1 MAKFYADTN
10 LQYVKGV
17 GPKTAEAFYEK
28 GITNLEELLQ
38 FYPRTYE
45 DNRIATKITNLK
57 PGLRVSLIAEIY
69 SIQSNSHSRRHELVI
84 QDNTGRISCS
94 FFRLPYRGYFNQFQR
109 GFKVKVSGVVS
120 LYRGKVQFNHPQLS
134 LLKKGE
140 VLEDKLF
147 SVYPELSIS
156 AIKIRKIM
164 DSALKV
170 FNNKENTIAL
180 KEVFPLWLRKQ
191 FNVLGLEETLLNIHQ
206 PNIKE
211 AESFLNFT
219 TSYQKRIIFEE
230 FFYLQ
235 LHLALKK
242 YGFIEQ
248 KSISMERQAQLV
260 SNFLDSLGFQ
270 LTNAQI
276 TAFKEIESDLCGKKV
291 MHRLLQGDVGSGK
304 TLVALLSI
312 LTVIANGYQAV
323 LMVPTEVLAKQH
335 FKTAFSLLDKLG
347 FKTVLLTGS
356 IKTKE
361 KKQILENLA
370 SGEIHFCIGTHAV
383 IQDTVKFKNLALVIV
398 DEQHRFGVNQ
408 RNQLYSKGSSPH
420 FLVMTATPI
429 PRTLSMTVYGDLD
442 TSILKEKPK
451 GRQPIITRA
460 IYENKKDKVWDFV
473 LKQILSGRQAYIIYP
488 LVEESEKLDL
498 QNVTDSYEKLKNIFP
513 QSVKLAL
520 LHGRMKPEEKDQIM
534 KKLENK
540 EIDILVST
548 TVIEVGIDV
557 PNVNIIVIENAERF
571 GLAQLHQLR
580 GRVGR
585 GSYKSYCVLIS
596 SFKSSKESFERTR
609 ILENSDDGFFI
620 AEEDLN
626 LRGPGDLSGLRQS
639 GLPDFKMA
647 NIFRDVVILKEARLA
662 AFELTKKDPNLESLE
677 NQNLKL
683 AYKKYSKNFIV

>member
-1 MAKFYADTN
+1 MAKLYADTN

-28 GITNLEELLQ
+28 SITNLEELLQ

-45 DNRIATKITNLK
+45 DNRIATKITSLK
-57 PGLRVSLIAEIY
+57 PGSRVSLIAEIY
-69 SIQSNSHSRRHELVI
+69 SVTSNSHSRRHELVI

-94 FFRLPYRGYFNQFQR
+94 FFRLPYKGYFTQFQR
-109 GFKVKVSGVVS
+109 GFKIKVSGTVS
-120 LYRGKVQFNHPQLS
+120 LYRGKIQFNHPQLS

-140 VLEDKLF
+140 VLKDKLI
-147 SVYPELSIS
+147 SVYPELNIS
-156 AIKIRKIM
+156 AIKIQKIM
-164 DSALKV
+164 NSALEA
-170 FNNKENTIAL
+170 FNNKENSIAL

-191 FNVLGLEETLLNIHQ
+191 FNILGLEETLLNIHQ

-211 AESFLNFT
+211 AESFLNFK

-242 YGFIEQ
+242 YGFME
-248 KSISMERQAQLV
+248 KEAISMEKQPSLISR
-260 SNFLDSLGFQ
+260 FLKALDFQ
-270 LTNAQI
+270 LTDAQI
-276 TAFKEIESDLCGKKV
+276 LAFKEIESDLCGTKV

-304 TLVALLSI
+304 TLVALLSV
-312 LTVIANGYQAV
+312 LTVIASGYQAV

-335 FKTAFSLLDKLG
+335 FKTAFSMLENLG
-347 FKTVLLTGS
+347 FKTALLTGS
-356 IKTKE
+356 IKAKE
-361 KKQILENLA
+361 KKQILEDLA
-370 SGEIHFCIGTHAV
+370 SGEIPFCIGTHAL
-383 IQDTVKFKNLALVIV
+383 IQDAVEFKNLALVLV
-398 DEQHRFGVNQ
+398 DEQHRFGVGQ
-408 RNQLYSKGSSPH
+408 RNKLHLKGSNPH

-442 TSILKEKPK
+442 TSVLNEKPK

-460 IYENKKDKVWDFV
+460 IYENKKDKVWEFV
-473 LKQILSGRQAYIIYP
+473 LKQITQGRQAYIIYP
-488 LVEESEKLDL
+488 LVEDSEKLDL
-498 QNVTDSYEKLKNIFP
+498 QNVTDAYEKLKNIFP
-513 QSVKLAL
+513 KDVKLAL
-520 LHGRMKPEEKDQIM
+520 LHGRMKAEEKDVIM
-534 KKLENK
+534 EEFKNK
-540 EIDILVST
+540 SIDILIST

-557 PNVNIIVIENAERF
+557 PNANIIVVENAERF

-585 GSYKSYCVLIS
+585 GIHKSYCVLIS

-620 AEEDLN
+620 AEEDLS

-639 GLPDFKMA
+639 GLPEFKMA
-647 NIFRDVVILKEARLA
+647 NIFRDVVILKEARQA
-662 AFELTKKDPNLESLE
+662 AFEVIKKDPSLESLD

-683 AYKKYSKNFIV
+683 AYKKYSKNFLA

>member
-1 MAKFYADTN
+1 MAKLYADTN

-28 GITNLEELLQ
+28 GISNLEELLQ

-57 PGLRVSLIAEIY
+57 SGSRVSLIAEIY
-69 SIQSNSHSRRHELVI
+69 SVQSNSHSRRHELVI

-109 GFKVKVSGVVS
+109 GLKVKVSGTVS
-120 LYRGKVQFNHPQLS
+120 IYRGKLQFNHPQLS

-140 VLEDKLF
+140 VLEDKLIA
-147 SVYPELSIS
+147 VYPELSIS

-164 DSALKV
+164 GSALEA
-170 FNNKENTIAL
+170 FNNKENDIAL
-180 KEVFPLWLRKQ
+180 KEVFPLCLRKQ
-191 FNVLGLEETLLNIHQ
+191 FNILGLEETLLNIHQ

-211 AESFLNFT
+211 AENFLNFKT
-219 TSYQKRIIFEE
+219 PYQKRIIFEE

-242 YGFIEQ
+242 YGFIEK
-248 KSISMERQAQLV
+248 KSTSMKKQTKLI
-260 SNFLDSLGFQ
+260 NNLLNSLGFQ
-270 LTNAQI
+270 LTNAQV
-276 TAFKEIESDLCGKKV
+276 TAFKEIEADLCSKKV

-312 LTVIANGYQAV
+312 LTVIAGGYQAV

-335 FKTAFSLLDKLG
+335 FKTAFSILKSLG
-347 FKTVLLTGS
+347 FKTALLTGS
-356 IKTKE
+356 IKAKE
-361 KKQILENLA
+361 KKQILESLA
-370 SGEIHFCIGTHAV
+370 NGEIHFCIGTHAI
-383 IQDTVKFKNLALVIV
+383 IQDTVEFKNLALVII
-398 DEQHRFGVNQ
+398 DEQHRFGVSQ
-408 RNQLYSKGSSPH
+408 RSQLYSKGSNPH

-442 TSILKEKPK
+442 TSVLKEKPK

-473 LKQILSGRQAYIIYP
+473 LKQVLSGRQAYVIYP

-498 QNVTDSYEKLKNIFP
+498 QNVTDAYEKLKNIFP
-513 QSVKLAL
+513 QSVRLAL
-520 LHGRMKPEEKDQIM
+520 LHGRMKPEEKDQVM
-534 KKLENK
+534 KQLENK

-548 TVIEVGIDV
+548 TVIEVGIDI
-557 PNVNIIVIENAERF
+557 PNANIIVVENAERF

-585 GSYKSYCVLIS
+585 GSHKSYCVLIS

-639 GLPDFKMA
+639 GIPDFKMA
-647 NIFRDVVILKEARLA
+647 SMFRDVVILKEARVA
-662 AFELTKKDPNLESLE
+662 AFELIKKDPSLESLK

-683 AYKKYSKNFIV
+683 AYKKYSKNFIA

>member
-1 MAKFYADTN
+1 MPKLYADTN
-10 LQYVKGV
+10 LQYIKGV

-45 DNRIATKITNLK
+45 DNRIATKIASLK
-57 PGLRVSLIAEIY
+57 PGSRVSLIAEIY
-69 SIQSNSHSRRHELVI
+69 SIQSNSHSRRHELII
-84 QDNTGRISCS
+84 QDSTGQISCS

-109 GFKVKVSGVVS
+109 GFKVKVSGTVS
-120 LYRGKVQFNHPQLS
+120 IYRGKLQFNHPQVS
-134 LLKKGE
+134 LLKKDE
-140 VLEDKLF
+140 VLEDKLI

-156 AIKIRKIM
+156 SVKIRSIM
-164 DSALKV
+164 DSALEA
-170 FNNKENTIAL
+170 FNNKENIITL
-180 KEVFPLWLRKQ
+180 KEVLPLWLQKE
-191 FNVLGLEETLLNIHQ
+191 FNILDLQKTLLNIHK
-206 PNIKE
+206 PNIKD
-211 AESFLNFT
+211 AEDFLNFK

-242 YGFIEQ
+242 YGMIEQ
-248 KSISMERQAQLV
+248 KSISMKKQTKLV
-260 SNFLDSLGFQ
+260 NNFLDSLGFK
-270 LTNAQI
+270 LTDAQA
-276 TAFKEIESDLCGKKV
+276 TAFNEIESDLYGTKV

-304 TLVALLSI
+304 TLVALLSV

-335 FKTAFSLLDKLG
+335 FKTAFSILKKLG
-347 FKTVLLTGS
+347 FKTELLTGS
-356 IKTKE
+356 IKAKE
-361 KKQILENLA
+361 KKQIVEKLS
-370 SGEIHFCIGTHAV
+370 SGEIDFCIGTHAV
-383 IQDTVKFKNLALVIV
+383 IQSTVKFKNLALVIV
-398 DEQHRFGVNQ
+398 DEQHRFGVGQ
-408 RNQLYSKGSSPH
+408 RNKLHSKACNPH

-442 TSILKEKPK
+442 TSVLKEKPK

-473 LKQILSGRQAYIIYP
+473 LKQITAGRQAYIIYP

-513 QSVKLAL
+513 KSVKLAL
-520 LHGRMKPEEKDQIM
+520 LHGRMKSEEKDQVM

-548 TVIEVGIDV
+548 TVIEVGIDI
-557 PNVNIIVIENAERF
+557 PNANIIVIENAERF

-585 GSYKSYCVLIS
+585 GLHKSYCVLIS
-596 SFKSSKESFERTR
+596 SFKSSKESFDRTR

-626 LRGPGDLSGLRQS
+626 LRGPGDMSGLRQS
-639 GLPDFKMA
+639 GIPDFKMA
-647 NIFRDVVILKEARLA
+647 NIIRDVLTLKEARLA
-662 AFELTKKDPNLESLE
+662 AFKLIKKDPKLELLE
-677 NQNLKL
+677 HQNLKS
-683 AYKKYSKNFIV
+683 AYKKYSKNFIA

>member
-1 MAKFYADTN
+1 MAKLYADTN
-10 LQYVKGV
+10 LQYIKGV

-45 DNRIATKITNLK
+45 DNRIATKISSLK
-57 PGLRVSLIAEIY
+57 SGSRVSLIAEIY
-69 SIQSNSHSRRHELVI
+69 SIQSSSHSRRHELVI
-84 QDNTGRISCS
+84 QDSTGRISCS

-120 LYRGKVQFNHPQLS
+120 LYRGSLQFNHPQLS

-140 VLEDKLF
+140 VLEDKLI

-156 AIKIRKIM
+156 AMKVRAIVS
-164 DSALKV
+164 SALTA
-170 FNNKENTIAL
+170 FNNNENTIEL
-180 KEVFPLWLRKQ
+180 KEVFPPWLLKQ
-191 FNVLGLEETLLNIHQ
+191 FTILGLEETLLNIHQ

-211 AESFLNFT
+211 AESFLHFKT
-219 TSYQKRIIFEE
+219 PYQKRIIFEE

-235 LHLALKK
+235 LHLALRK
-242 YGFIEQ
+242 YGFVEKKVITMKKKPE
-248 KSISMERQAQLV
+248 LV
-260 SNFLDSLGFQ
+260 SAFLKSLGFE
-270 LTNAQI
+270 LTHAQAV
-276 TAFKEIESDLCGKKV
+276 AFKEMELDLYGQKV

-304 TLVALLSI
+304 TLVALLSV
-312 LTVIANGYQAV
+312 LTVVANGYQAV

-335 FKTAFSLLDKLG
+335 FKTAFTVLNNLG

-356 IKTKE
+356 IKAKE
-361 KKQILENLA
+361 RKPILEGLA
-370 SGEIHFCIGTHAV
+370 NGEISFCIGTHAV
-383 IQDTVKFKNLALVIV
+383 IQDSVVFKNLALVIV
-398 DEQHRFGVNQ
+398 DEQHRFGVDQ
-408 RNQLYSKGSSPH
+408 RNKLYAKGNNPH

-442 TSILKEKPK
+442 TSILNEKPK
-451 GRQPIITRA
+451 GRQPIVTRA
-460 IYENKKDKVWDFV
+460 IYENKKEKVWEFV
-473 LKQILSGRQAYIIYP
+473 LKQIKQGRQAYIIYP
-488 LVEESEKLDL
+488 LVEESEKIDL
-498 QNVTDSYEKLKNIFP
+498 QNVTDAYKKLKTIFP
-513 QSVKLAL
+513 KSINLGL
-520 LHGRMKPEEKDQIM
+520 LHGRMKSEEKELVMQQFED
-534 KKLENK
+534 K

-557 PNVNIIVIENAERF
+557 ANANIIVIENAERF

-585 GSYKSYCVLIS
+585 GKHKSYCVLIS

-620 AEEDLN
+620 AEEDLH

-647 NIFRDVVILKEARLA
+647 NIFRDTLILKEARSA
-662 AFELTKKDPNLESLE
+662 AFELVNKDPHLESLE
-677 NQNLKL
+677 NKNLKQ
-683 AYKKYSKNFIV
+683 AYKKHSKNFIA